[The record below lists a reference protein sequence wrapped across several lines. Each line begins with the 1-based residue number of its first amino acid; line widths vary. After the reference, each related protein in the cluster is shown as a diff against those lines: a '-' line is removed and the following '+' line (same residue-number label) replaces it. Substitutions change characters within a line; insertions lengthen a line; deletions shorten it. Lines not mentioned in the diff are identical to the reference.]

1 MNKKLIVKDIFFD
14 LDHTLWDFDKNS
26 MLAFKR
32 VFKKF
37 KITIEFHAFLKIY
50 EPINVEYWK
59 KYREDK
65 VSKENLRRGRL
76 IDSFNFF
83 DLIYTTEKI
92 DEIADAYIK
101 ELPFDNHLFE
111 GALEILDYLILKY
124 RLHIITNGFEEVQHK
139 KLKNSGIDHYFSTVT
154 TSEEVGLK
162 KPNPKVFLTALNKA
176 NSLPTQSVMI
186 GDSLEADI
194 LGANNIGMQTIFYN
208 YRNESISKKIK
219 SINSLLEIKNYL
231 Q

>member
-92 DEIADAYIK
+92 DEIADAYIQ

-111 GALEILDYLILKY
+111 GAVEILDYLILKY
-124 RLHIITNGFEEVQHK
+124 KLHIITNGFEEVQHK

-154 TSEEVGLK
+154 TSEEVGVK

-176 NSLPTQSVMI
+176 NSLPAQSVMI

-194 LGANNIGMQTIFYN
+194 LGANNI
-208 YRNESISKKIK
+208 
-219 SINSLLEIKNYL
+219 
-231 Q
+231 

>member
-1 MNKKLIVKDIFFD
+1 MNKKIMVKDIFFD

-37 KITIEFHAFLKIY
+37 KITIEFDAFLKIY
-50 EPINVEYWK
+50 EPINLEYWK

-92 DEIADAYIK
+92 DEIADAYIQ

-111 GALEILDYLILKY
+111 GAVEILDYLILKY
-124 RLHIITNGFEEVQHK
+124 KLHIITNGFEEVQHK

-176 NSLPTQSVMI
+176 NSFPTQSVMI

-219 SINSLLEIKNYL
+219 SIDSLLEIKNYL
-231 Q
+231 

>member
-1 MNKKLIVKDIFFD
+1 MNKKIIVKDIFFD

-37 KITIEFHAFLKIY
+37 KITIEFDAFLKIY
-50 EPINVEYWK
+50 EPINLEYWK

-83 DLIYTTEKI
+83 DLIFTTEKI
-92 DEIADAYIK
+92 DEIADAYIQ

-111 GALEILDYLILKY
+111 GAVEILDYLILKY
-124 RLHIITNGFEEVQHK
+124 KLHIITNGFEEVQHK

-176 NSLPTQSVMI
+176 NSFPTQSVMI

-194 LGANNIGMQTIFYN
+194 LGANNIGMETIFYN

-219 SINSLLEIKNYL
+219 SIDSLLEIKNYL
-231 Q
+231 

>member
-37 KITIEFHAFLKIY
+37 KITIEFDAFLKIY

-76 IDSFNFF
+76 IDSFIFF

-92 DEIADAYIK
+92 DEIADAYIQ

-111 GALEILDYLILKY
+111 GAVEILDYLILKY
-124 RLHIITNGFEEVQHK
+124 KLHIITNGFEEVQHK

-176 NSLPTQSVMI
+176 NSLPAQSVMI

-208 YRNESISKKIK
+208 YRNENISKKIK
-219 SINSLLEIKNYL
+219 SIDSLLEIKNYL
-231 Q
+231 

>member
-1 MNKKLIVKDIFFD
+1 MNKKIMVKDIFFD

-37 KITIEFHAFLKIY
+37 KITIEFDAFLKIY
-50 EPINVEYWK
+50 EPINIEYWK

-76 IDSFNFF
+76 IDSFNYF
-83 DLIYTTEKI
+83 DLIYSTEKI
-92 DEIADAYIK
+92 DEIADAYIQ

-111 GALEILDYLILKY
+111 GAVEILDYLILKY
-124 RLHIITNGFEEVQHK
+124 KLHIITNGFEEVQHK

-154 TSEEVGLK
+154 TSEEVGVK

-219 SINSLLEIKNYL
+219 SIDSLLEIKNYL
-231 Q
+231 

>member
-92 DEIADAYIK
+92 DEIADAYIQ

-111 GALEILDYLILKY
+111 GAVEILDYLILKY
-124 RLHIITNGFEEVQHK
+124 KLHIITNGFEEVQHK
-139 KLKNSGIDHYFSTVT
+139 KLKNSGIDCYFSTVT

-176 NSLPTQSVMI
+176 NSLPAQSVMI

-208 YRNESISKKIK
+208 YRNENISKKIK
-219 SINSLLEIKNYL
+219 SIDSLLEIKNYL
-231 Q
+231 

>member
-1 MNKKLIVKDIFFD
+1 MNKKIIVKDIFFD

-37 KITIEFHAFLKIY
+37 KITIEFDAFLKIY

-92 DEIADAYIK
+92 DEIADAYIQ

-111 GALEILDYLILKY
+111 GAVEILDYLILKY
-124 RLHIITNGFEEVQHK
+124 KLHIITNGFEEVQHK

-176 NSLPTQSVMI
+176 NSFPTQSVMI

-219 SINSLLEIKNYL
+219 SIDSLLEIKNYL
-231 Q
+231 

>member
-1 MNKKLIVKDIFFD
+1 MNKKIIVKDIFFD

-37 KITIEFHAFLKIY
+37 KITIEFDAFLKIY
-50 EPINVEYWK
+50 EPIKIEYWK

-76 IDSFNFF
+76 IDSFNYF
-83 DLIYTTEKI
+83 DLIYSTEKI
-92 DEIADAYIK
+92 DEIADAYIQ

-111 GALEILDYLILKY
+111 GAVEILDYLILKY
-124 RLHIITNGFEEVQHK
+124 KLHIITNGFEEVQHK

-176 NSLPTQSVMI
+176 NSIPTQSVMI

-219 SINSLLEIKNYL
+219 SIDSLLEIKNYL
-231 Q
+231 

>member
-1 MNKKLIVKDIFFD
+1 
-14 LDHTLWDFDKNS
+14 

-37 KITIEFHAFLKIY
+37 KITIEFDAFLKIY

-65 VSKENLRRGRL
+65 VSKESLRRGRL

-92 DEIADAYIK
+92 DEIADAYIQ

-111 GALEILDYLILKY
+111 GTVEILDYLILKY
-124 RLHIITNGFEEVQHK
+124 KLHIITNGFEEVQHK

-154 TSEEVGLK
+154 TSEEVGVK

-219 SINSLLEIKNYL
+219 SIDSLLEIKNYL
-231 Q
+231 

>member
-37 KITIEFHAFLKIY
+37 KITIEFDAFLKIY

-92 DEIADAYIK
+92 DEIADAYIQ

-111 GALEILDYLILKY
+111 GAVEILDYLILKY
-124 RLHIITNGFEEVQHK
+124 KLHIITNGFEEVQHK
-139 KLKNSGIDHYFSTVT
+139 KLKNSGIYHYFSTVT

-219 SINSLLEIKNYL
+219 SIDSLLEIKNYL
-231 Q
+231 

>member
-37 KITIEFHAFLKIY
+37 KIIIEFDAFLKIY
-50 EPINVEYWK
+50 EPINIEYWK

-76 IDSFNFF
+76 IDSFIFF

-92 DEIADAYIK
+92 DEIADAYIQ

-111 GALEILDYLILKY
+111 GAVEILDYLILKY
-124 RLHIITNGFEEVQHK
+124 KLHIITNGFEEVQHK

-154 TSEEVGLK
+154 TSEEVGVK

-176 NSLPTQSVMI
+176 NSLHAQSVMI

-208 YRNESISKKIK
+208 YRNENISKKIK
-219 SINSLLEIKNYL
+219 SIDSLLEIKNYL
-231 Q
+231 

>member
-92 DEIADAYIK
+92 DEIADAYIQ

-124 RLHIITNGFEEVQHK
+124 KLHIITNGFEEVQHK

-219 SINSLLEIKNYL
+219 SIDSLLEIKNYL
-231 Q
+231 

>member
-37 KITIEFHAFLKIY
+37 KITIEFDAFLKIY

-76 IDSFNFF
+76 IDSFIFF

-92 DEIADAYIK
+92 DEIADAYIQ

-111 GALEILDYLILKY
+111 GAVEILDYLILKY
-124 RLHIITNGFEEVQHK
+124 KLHIITNGFEEVQHK

-176 NSLPTQSVMI
+176 NSLPAQSVMI

-219 SINSLLEIKNYL
+219 SIDSLLEIKNYL
-231 Q
+231 

>member
-37 KITIEFHAFLKIY
+37 KIIIEFDAFLKIY
-50 EPINVEYWK
+50 EPINIEYWK

-92 DEIADAYIK
+92 DEIADAYIQ

-111 GALEILDYLILKY
+111 GAVEILDYLILKY
-124 RLHIITNGFEEVQHK
+124 KLHIITNGFEEVQHK

-208 YRNESISKKIK
+208 YRNENISKKIK
-219 SINSLLEIKNYL
+219 SIDSLLEIKNYL
-231 Q
+231 

>member
-37 KITIEFHAFLKIY
+37 KITIELDAFLKIY

-76 IDSFNFF
+76 IDSFIFF

-92 DEIADAYIK
+92 DEIADAYIQ

-111 GALEILDYLILKY
+111 GAVEILDYLILKY
-124 RLHIITNGFEEVQHK
+124 KLHIITNGFEEVQHK
-139 KLKNSGIDHYFSTVT
+139 KLKNSGIDCYFSTVT

-176 NSLPTQSVMI
+176 NSLPAQSVMI

-208 YRNESISKKIK
+208 YRNENISKKIK
-219 SINSLLEIKNYL
+219 SIDSLLEIKNYL
-231 Q
+231 

>member
-1 MNKKLIVKDIFFD
+1 MNKKIMVKDVFFD

-37 KITIEFHAFLKIY
+37 KINIEFDAFLKIY
-50 EPINVEYWK
+50 EPINIEYWK

-92 DEIADAYIK
+92 DKIADAYIE

-111 GALEILDYLILKY
+111 GALEILDYLTLKY
-124 RLHIITNGFEEVQHK
+124 KLHIITNGFEEVEHK
-139 KLKNSGIDHYFSTVT
+139 KLKNSGIVHYFSTVT
-154 TSEEVGLK
+154 TSEEVGVK
-162 KPNPKVFLTALNKA
+162 KPNSKVFLTALKKA
-176 NSLPTQSVMI
+176 NSLPEESVMI

-208 YRNESISKKIK
+208 YRNESISKKMK
-219 SINSLLEIKNYL
+219 SIDSLIEIKNYL
-231 Q
+231 

>member
-37 KITIEFHAFLKIY
+37 KIIIEFDAFLKIY

-65 VSKENLRRGRL
+65 VSKESLRRGRL

-92 DEIADAYIK
+92 DEIADAYIQ

-111 GALEILDYLILKY
+111 GAVEILDYLILKY
-124 RLHIITNGFEEVQHK
+124 KLHIITNGFEEVQHK

-176 NSLPTQSVMI
+176 NSLPAQSVMI

-208 YRNESISKKIK
+208 YRNENISKKIK
-219 SINSLLEIKNYL
+219 SIDSLLEIKNYL
-231 Q
+231 

>member
-37 KITIEFHAFLKIY
+37 KIIIEFDAFLKIY

-76 IDSFNFF
+76 IDSFIFF

-92 DEIADAYIK
+92 DEIADAYIQ

-111 GALEILDYLILKY
+111 GAVEILDYLILKY
-124 RLHIITNGFEEVQHK
+124 KLHIITNGFEEVQHK

-176 NSLPTQSVMI
+176 NSLPAQSVMI

-219 SINSLLEIKNYL
+219 SIDSLLEIKNYL
-231 Q
+231 

>member
-1 MNKKLIVKDIFFD
+1 MNKKILVKDVFFD

-37 KITIEFHAFLKIY
+37 KITIEFDAFLKIY

-76 IDSFNFF
+76 IDSFIFF

-92 DEIADAYIK
+92 DEIADAYIQ

-111 GALEILDYLILKY
+111 GAVEILDYLILKY
-124 RLHIITNGFEEVQHK
+124 KLHIITNGFEEVQHK
-139 KLKNSGIDHYFSTVT
+139 KLKNSGIDCYFSTVT
-154 TSEEVGLK
+154 TSEEVCLK

-176 NSLPTQSVMI
+176 NSLPAQSVMI

-208 YRNESISKKIK
+208 YRNENISKKIK
-219 SINSLLEIKNYL
+219 SIDSLLEIKNYL
-231 Q
+231 

>member
-1 MNKKLIVKDIFFD
+1 MNKKIMVKDVFFD

-37 KITIEFHAFLKIY
+37 KINIEFDAFLKIY
-50 EPINVEYWK
+50 EPINLEYWK

-92 DEIADAYIK
+92 DKIADAYIQ
-101 ELPFDNHLFE
+101 ELPNDNHLFE
-111 GALEILDYLILKY
+111 GALEILDYLTLKY
-124 RLHIITNGFEEVQHK
+124 KLHIITNGFEEVQHK

-176 NSLPTQSVMI
+176 NSLPAQSVMI

-208 YRNESISKKIK
+208 YRNENISKKIK
-219 SINSLLEIKNYL
+219 SID
-231 Q
+231 

>member
-37 KITIEFHAFLKIY
+37 KITIEFDAFLKIY

-65 VSKENLRRGRL
+65 VSKESLRRGRL

-92 DEIADAYIK
+92 DEIADAYIQ

-111 GALEILDYLILKY
+111 GAVEILDYLILKY
-124 RLHIITNGFEEVQHK
+124 KLHIITNGFEEVQHK
-139 KLKNSGIDHYFSTVT
+139 KLKNSGIDCYFSTVT

-176 NSLPTQSVMI
+176 NSLPAQSVMI

-208 YRNESISKKIK
+208 YRNENISKKIK
-219 SINSLLEIKNYL
+219 SIDSLLEIKNYL
-231 Q
+231 

>member
-1 MNKKLIVKDIFFD
+1 MNKKIMVKDIFFD

-37 KITIEFHAFLKIY
+37 KITIEFDTFLKIY
-50 EPINVEYWK
+50 EPINIEYWK

-83 DLIYTTEKI
+83 DLIYSTEKI
-92 DEIADAYIK
+92 DEIADAYIQ

-111 GALEILDYLILKY
+111 GAVEILDYLILKY
-124 RLHIITNGFEEVQHK
+124 KLHIITNGFEEVQHK

-176 NSLPTQSVMI
+176 NSFPTQSVMI

-219 SINSLLEIKNYL
+219 SIDSLLEIKNYL
-231 Q
+231 

>member
-92 DEIADAYIK
+92 DEIADAYIQ

-124 RLHIITNGFEEVQHK
+124 KLHIITNGFEEVQHK

-154 TSEEVGLK
+154 TSEEVGVK
-162 KPNPKVFLTALNKA
+162 KPNSKVFLTALNKA
-176 NSLPTQSVMI
+176 NSLPNQSFMI

-194 LGANNIGMQTIFYN
+194 LGANNIGMETIFYN

-219 SINSLLEIKNYL
+219 SIDSLLEIKNYL
-231 Q
+231 

>member
-1 MNKKLIVKDIFFD
+1 MNKKIIVKDIFFD

-37 KITIEFHAFLKIY
+37 KITIEFDAFLKIY

-65 VSKENLRRGRL
+65 VSKESLRRGRL

-92 DEIADAYIK
+92 DEIADAYIQ

-111 GALEILDYLILKY
+111 GAVEILDYLILKY
-124 RLHIITNGFEEVQHK
+124 KLHIITNGFEEVQHK

-154 TSEEVGLK
+154 TSEEVGVK

-219 SINSLLEIKNYL
+219 SIDSLLEIKNYL
-231 Q
+231 

>member
-1 MNKKLIVKDIFFD
+1 MNKKIMVKDVFFD

-37 KITIEFHAFLKIY
+37 KINIEFDAFLKIY

-92 DEIADAYIK
+92 DKIADAYIQ
-101 ELPFDNHLFE
+101 ELPNDNHLFE
-111 GALEILDYLILKY
+111 GALEILDYLTLKY
-124 RLHIITNGFEEVQHK
+124 KLHIITNGFEEVQYK
-139 KLKNSGIDHYFSTVT
+139 KLKNSGIVHYFSTVT
-154 TSEEVGLK
+154 TSEEVGVK
-162 KPNPKVFLTALNKA
+162 KPNSKVFLTALKKA
-176 NSLPTQSVMI
+176 NSIPEESVMI

-219 SINSLLEIKNYL
+219 SIDSLIEIKNYL
-231 Q
+231 

>member
-1 MNKKLIVKDIFFD
+1 MNKKIIVKDIFFD

-37 KITIEFHAFLKIY
+37 KITIEFDAFLKIY
-50 EPINVEYWK
+50 EPINIEYWK

-92 DEIADAYIK
+92 DEIADAYIQ

-111 GALEILDYLILKY
+111 GAVEILDYLILKY
-124 RLHIITNGFEEVQHK
+124 KLHIITNGFEEVQHK

-176 NSLPTQSVMI
+176 NSFPTQSVMI

-219 SINSLLEIKNYL
+219 SIDSLLEIKNYL
-231 Q
+231 

>member
-1 MNKKLIVKDIFFD
+1 MVKDVFFD

-37 KITIEFHAFLKIY
+37 KINIEFDAFLKIY
-50 EPINVEYWK
+50 EPINIEYWK

-92 DEIADAYIK
+92 DKIADAYIE

-111 GALEILDYLILKY
+111 GALEILDYLTLKY
-124 RLHIITNGFEEVQHK
+124 KLHIITNGFEEVQHK
-139 KLKNSGIDHYFSTVT
+139 KLKNSGIVHYFSTVT
-154 TSEEVGLK
+154 TSEEVGVK
-162 KPNPKVFLTALNKA
+162 KPNSKVFLTALKKA
-176 NSLPTQSVMI
+176 NSLPEESVMI

-208 YRNESISKKIK
+208 YRNESISKKMK
-219 SINSLLEIKNYL
+219 SIDSLIEIKNYL
-231 Q
+231 

>member
-37 KITIEFHAFLKIY
+37 KITIEFDAFLKIY
-50 EPINVEYWK
+50 EPINLEYWK

-92 DEIADAYIK
+92 DEIADAYIQ

-111 GALEILDYLILKY
+111 GAVEILDYLILKY
-124 RLHIITNGFEEVQHK
+124 KLHIITNGFEEVQHK

-176 NSLPTQSVMI
+176 NSFPTQSVMI

-194 LGANNIGMQTIFYN
+194 LGANNIGMETIFYN

-219 SINSLLEIKNYL
+219 SIDSLLEIKNYL
-231 Q
+231 

>member
-1 MNKKLIVKDIFFD
+1 MNKKIMVKDIFFD

-26 MLAFKR
+26 ILAFKR

-37 KITIEFHAFLKIY
+37 KINIEFDAFIKIY

-65 VSKENLRRGRL
+65 VSKESLRRGRL
-76 IDSFNFF
+76 RDSFNFF

-92 DEIADAYIK
+92 DKIADAYIQ
-101 ELPFDNHLFE
+101 ELPFDNHLFK

-124 RLHIITNGFEEVQHK
+124 NLHIITNGFEEVQHK
-139 KLKNSGIDHYFSTVT
+139 KLKNSGISHYFSTVT
-154 TSEEVGLK
+154 TSEEVGVK
-162 KPNPKVFLTALNKA
+162 KPNSKVFLTALKKA
-176 NSLPTQSVMI
+176 NSLPEESVMI

-194 LGANNIGMQTIFYN
+194 LGANNIGMQTIFFN
-208 YRNESISKKIK
+208 YRNESISKKMK
-219 SINSLLEIKNYL
+219 SIDSLIEIKNYL
-231 Q
+231 

>member
-1 MNKKLIVKDIFFD
+1 MNKKIIVKDIFFD

-37 KITIEFHAFLKIY
+37 KITIEFDAFLKIY

-92 DEIADAYIK
+92 DKIADAYIQ

-124 RLHIITNGFEEVQHK
+124 KLHIITNGFEEVQHK

-176 NSLPTQSVMI
+176 NSFPTQSVMI

-219 SINSLLEIKNYL
+219 SIDSLLEIKNYL
-231 Q
+231 

>member
-1 MNKKLIVKDIFFD
+1 MNKKIMVKDIFFD

-37 KITIEFHAFLKIY
+37 KITIEFDAFLKIY

-65 VSKENLRRGRL
+65 VSKESLRRGRL

-92 DEIADAYIK
+92 DEIADAYIQ

-111 GALEILDYLILKY
+111 GAVEILDYLILKY
-124 RLHIITNGFEEVQHK
+124 KLHIITNGFEEVQHK

-154 TSEEVGLK
+154 TSEEVGVK

-219 SINSLLEIKNYL
+219 SIDSLLEIKNYL
-231 Q
+231 

>member
-1 MNKKLIVKDIFFD
+1 MNKKIMVKDIFFD

-37 KITIEFHAFLKIY
+37 KITIEFDAFLKIY

-65 VSKENLRRGRL
+65 VSKESLRRGRL

-92 DEIADAYIK
+92 DEIADAYIQ

-111 GALEILDYLILKY
+111 GAVEILDYLILKY
-124 RLHIITNGFEEVQHK
+124 KLHIITNGFEEVQHK

-176 NSLPTQSVMI
+176 NSLPAQSVMI

-219 SINSLLEIKNYL
+219 SIDSLLEIKNYL
-231 Q
+231 